1 MLAGALALGGAR
13 AVRLTIH
20 RRRRGRWGLLQDR
33 LERAAAARGI
43 DTICSNPELARRW
56 AVNEPHQAEQVRDLA
71 SILDRVEFDPKWT
84 DGDEIY
90 ETAGGLSER
99 LDI

>member
-1 MLAGALALGGAR
+1 MRLA
-13 AVRLTIH
+13 VQ

-33 LERAAAARGI
+33 LARAAAARGI

-56 AVNEPHQAEQVRDLA
+56 AVNDPHHAEQVRDLA
-71 SILDRVEFDPKWT
+71 IILDRVEFDPTWT
-84 DGDEIY
+84 DTDDIY